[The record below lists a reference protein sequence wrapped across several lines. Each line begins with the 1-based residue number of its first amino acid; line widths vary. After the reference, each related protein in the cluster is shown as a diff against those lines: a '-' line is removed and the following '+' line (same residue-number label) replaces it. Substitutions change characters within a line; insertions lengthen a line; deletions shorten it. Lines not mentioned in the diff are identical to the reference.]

1 MQKISLKSCWI
12 DQNLKE
18 KFTIRTISLED
29 INDFLN
35 LRRIMF
41 ESMDDA
47 GELLEKSL
55 KITKEYFLRTIP
67 TGEFKGWIVDSPSKN
82 AIAAGG
88 LVIDQ
93 HPPTSANFSGKHGYI
108 MNLVVIEEYRRQ
120 GIGKMI
126 METIIKWLKSEHIE
140 KVTLYASEMGLSLYQ
155 KLGFE
160 QGTEMWKKI

>member
-1 MQKISLKSCWI
+1 M
-12 DQNLKE
+12 KE
-18 KFTIRTISLED
+18 KFTIREATVND
-29 INDFLN
+29 INDFVN

-55 KITKEYFLRTIP
+55 EVANLYFREKIP
-67 TGEFKGWIVDSPSKN
+67 TGEFKGWIVDSQSKIG
-82 AIAAGG
+82 IAAGG

-93 HPPTSANFSGKHGYI
+93 HPPTSSNFSGKQGYA

-126 METIIKWLKSEHIE
+126 METIIEWMKSQHIE
-140 KVTLYASEMGLSLYQ
+140 KITLYASEMGLSLYQ
-155 KLGFE
+155 ELGFK

>member
-1 MQKISLKSCWI
+1 M
-12 DQNLKE
+12 KE
-18 KFTIRTISLED
+18 KFTIRAITVD
-29 INDFLN
+29 NINDFIN

-55 KITKEYFLRTIP
+55 EIAKHYFRKTIP
-67 TGEFKGWIVDSPSKN
+67 TGEFKGWIVDSPSKIN
-82 AIAAGG
+82 IAAAG

-93 HPPTSANFSGKHGYI
+93 HPPTSSNMSGKQGYV
-108 MNLVVIEEYRRQ
+108 MNMVVIEEYRRQ

-126 METIIKWLKSEHIE
+126 METIIKWLKTQHIE
-140 KVTLYASEMGLSLYQ
+140 KITLYASEMGLSLYHE
-155 KLGFE
+155 LGFK

>member
-1 MQKISLKSCWI
+1 M
-12 DQNLKE
+12 KE
-18 KFTIRTISLED
+18 KFTIREVSIND
-29 INDFLN
+29 INDFLI

-47 GELLEKSL
+47 GDLLEKSL
-55 KITKEYFLRTIP
+55 EIAKNYFLKTIP
-67 TGEFKGWIVDSPSKN
+67 TGEFKGWIVDSLSKIG
-82 AIAAGG
+82 IAAGG

-93 HPPTSANFSGKHGYI
+93 HPPTSSNFSGKQGYV

-140 KVTLYASEMGLSLYQ
+140 KVTVYASKMGLSLYQ
-155 KLGFE
+155 ELGFK
-160 QGTEMWKKI
+160 QGTEMCKKI

>member
-1 MQKISLKSCWI
+1 M
-12 DQNLKE
+12 KE
-18 KFTIRTISLED
+18 NFIVRTITVED
-29 INDFLN
+29 INEFIN

-47 GELLEKSL
+47 GDLLEKSL
-55 KITKEYFLRTIP
+55 EKVKHYFLKTIP
-67 TGEFKGWIVDSPSKN
+67 TGEFKGWIVDSPSKK

-93 HPPTSANFSGKHGYI
+93 HPPTSTNFSGKHGYI

-126 METIIKWLKSEHIE
+126 METIIEWLKSEHIE
-140 KVTLYASEMGLSLYQ
+140 KVTLYTSEMGLSLYQ
-155 KLGFE
+155 KLGFKH
-160 QGTEMWKKI
+160 GTEMWKKI

>member
-1 MQKISLKSCWI
+1 M
-12 DQNLKE
+12 KE
-18 KFTIRTISLED
+18 KFTIREATVND
-29 INDFLN
+29 INDFVN

-55 KITKEYFLRTIP
+55 EVANLYFREKIP
-67 TGEFKGWIVDSPSKN
+67 TGEFKGWIVDSQSKIG
-82 AIAAGG
+82 IAAGG

-93 HPPTSANFSGKHGYI
+93 HPPTSSNFSGKQGYA

-126 METIIKWLKSEHIE
+126 METIIEWLKSQHIE
-140 KVTLYASEMGLSLYQ
+140 KITLYASEMGLSLYQ
-155 KLGFE
+155 ELGFK